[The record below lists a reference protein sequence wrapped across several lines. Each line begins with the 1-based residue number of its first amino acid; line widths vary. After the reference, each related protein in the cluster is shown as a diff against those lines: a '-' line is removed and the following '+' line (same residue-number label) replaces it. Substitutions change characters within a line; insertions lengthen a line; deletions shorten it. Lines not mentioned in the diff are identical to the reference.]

1 MAVMSTVV
9 SGLPAKSEPD
19 PRDWVVIPLY
29 NEVVVIPQVVAELK
43 SRFRNVVCVDDGSTD
58 GTSDAAPRPGGPG
71 QRGTKTHRE
80 GGPPRPPRE

>member
-29 NEVVVIPQVVAELK
+29 NDVGVIP
-43 SRFRNVVCVDDGSTD
+43 
-58 GTSDAAPRPGGPG
+58 PGGA
-71 QRGTKTHRE
+71 QLKTLFRTVGCGDE
-80 GGPPRPPRE
+80 GSR

>member
-58 GTSDAAPRPGGPG
+58 GGGRARGGPG
-71 QRGTKTHRE
+71 TASPHEPWAGRRAADRH
-80 GGPPRPPRE
+80 